1 LLIGDIMNL
10 KIAFIYGN
18 WCLGNRPINV
28 NELFTSKRGLTGS
41 ELSCFMFAKEMAKK
55 GHNTSLFIGGGSGE
69 WEGVKIRDI
78 SEISSIDPTWDVAYS
93 WNEPDLLRQVNAN
106 LRMMNQ
112 QLNDFAYCQPGYDE
126 SVDVYTSPSQT
137 HMEFLKPQTPSPNK
151 WAVIPNG
158 CDPSQY
164 SAGKKVPGRVIYAS
178 SPDRGLHLLMQAWP
192 RIKKN
197 APHAHLKIFYNMDYW
212 LSVFVGQEHSIYP
225 DSMEYG
231 YRARY
236 IDLAFKRF
244 ADLGVERV
252 GSVSREEIAQEMSE
266 AEVLAYPCDTARFT
280 EGFSV
285 TTMEACAAGAVP
297 VISSVDA
304 LGQIYGSFI
313 PTVEAPVKNRLNE
326 FADIISRSLNDE
338 KFRNSVIFK
347 AKSLAHKHKWEKLSS
362 DLESLIMNK
371 LELKRCSQPLI

>member
-1 LLIGDIMNL
+1 
-10 KIAFIYGN
+10 
-18 WCLGNRPINV
+18 
-28 NELFTSKRGLTGS
+28 
-41 ELSCFMFAKEMAKK
+41 
-55 GHNTSLFIGGGSGE
+55 
-69 WEGVKIRDI
+69 
-78 SEISSIDPTWDVAYS
+78 
-93 WNEPDLLRQVNAN
+93 
-106 LRMMNQ
+106 
-112 QLNDFAYCQPGYDE
+112 
-126 SVDVYTSPSQT
+126 
-137 HMEFLKPQTPSPNK
+137 
-151 WAVIPNG
+151 
-158 CDPSQY
+158 
-164 SAGKKVPGRVIYAS
+164 
-178 SPDRGLHLLMQAWP
+178 
-192 RIKKN
+192 
-197 APHAHLKIFYNMDYW
+197 
-212 LSVFVGQEHSIYP
+212 
-225 DSMEYG
+225 MEYG